1 MVVVV
6 VVAVDGLVHEQS
18 RADEDDSGCERNLKR
33 GEEHG
38 AIRPRP
44 DTGRNRERA
53 AKRRMVSWQREGKKP
68 AVKLKL
74 TGRLLRLNST
84 VPNKESVKF
93 MNLASLRTTKIK
105 VSRPSLVRGFIPT

>member
-1 MVVVV
+1 MLVVGVVVVV

-53 AKRRMVSWQREGKKP
+53 AKRRMVSWQREEKKP

-74 TGRLLRLNST
+74 TGRCPFRPIGYS
-84 VPNKESVKF
+84 VPDWV
-93 MNLASLRTTKIK
+93 
-105 VSRPSLVRGFIPT
+105 